1 MILIIG
7 LGNPGNE
14 YELTRHNIGFVV
26 FDKIVENLEGSGI
39 QYHKYESLIIE
50 NCYLDK
56 KITLLKPLTFMNN
69 SGSAVIQFYRNF
81 SDEIESILVIHD
93 DLDVEFGQIKLKA
106 GGGTGGHNG
115 LDSIIRKLGSCDFDR
130 LRFGIGRPA
139 GRKDASDFVLAK
151 FKKIELAELPFL
163 VDKSVEAV
171 KDYISR
177 GIDYT
182 MNKYNS
188 SPD

>member
-7 LGNPGNE
+7 LGNPGKE
-14 YELTRHNIGFVV
+14 YELTRHNIGFVII
-26 FDKIVENLEGSGI
+26 DKIIGNLEGSGI

-50 NCYLDK
+50 NYYRDK
-56 KITLLKPLTFMNN
+56 KVTLLKPMTFMNN
-69 SGSAVIQFYRNF
+69 SGSAVSKFYRNS
-81 SDEIESILVIHD
+81 SDEIESILVMHD
-93 DLDVEFGQIKLKA
+93 DLDVEFGQVKLKA
-106 GGGTGGHNG
+106 GGGSGGHNG
-115 LDSIIRKLGSCDFDR
+115 LDSIIRKLDNCDFDR
-130 LRFGIGRPA
+130 LRFGVGRPT
-139 GRKDASDFVLAK
+139 GRKNAADFVLTK
-151 FKKIELAELPFL
+151 FKKTEMAELPFL

-182 MNKYNS
+182 MNKYNF